1 MIATSFKDAIIEM
14 MGEIA
19 KQIPDSHKQTP
30 VKAYLTGGGAVH
42 YYCNSRVSDD
52 VDLIMQF
59 AVKIPEDLFVVWLN
73 KEGILEQVHYD
84 HTYNSTFGLLHEDY
98 EDRAVHMITIDE
110 KFEINLLSPVDL
122 IISKLTRFAQNDE
135 EDIANIIN
143 TGKVDKDELYTLATD
158 AINVGVGFQK
168 NFVEINL
175 QHVMEMF
182 EDLQPR
188 TVTHLSK

>member
-1 MIATSFKDAIIEM
+1 MIAQSFNEAIIEM

-52 VDLIMQF
+52 VDLIMQY
-59 AVKIPEDLFVVWLN
+59 AVNVPSDLFVVWLN
-73 KEGILEQVHYD
+73 DKGTLEQVHYD
-84 HTYNSTFGLLHEDY
+84 HTYNSTLGLMHEDY

-122 IISKLTRFAQNDE
+122 IISKLIRFAQNDD
-135 EDIANIIN
+135 EDIQNIIK
-143 TGKVDKDELYTLATD
+143 TGKVNKDELFELASD

-168 NFVEINL
+168 RAIETNLEI
-175 QHVMEMF
+175 VMEMF
-182 EDLQPR
+182 
-188 TVTHLSK
+188 

>member
-1 MIATSFKDAIIEM
+1 VIAHSFKEAIIEM
-14 MGEIA
+14 MAKIA

-52 VDLIMQF
+52 VDLIMQYT
-59 AVKIPEDLFVVWLN
+59 VKIPEDLFVVWLN
-73 KEGILEQVHYD
+73 DEGTLEQVHYD

-135 EDIANIIN
+135 ADIVNIIK
-143 TGKVDKDELYTLATD
+143 TGKVDKDELFKLATD

-168 NFVEINL
+168 SFVEINL
-175 QHVMEMF
+175 QHTMEMF
-182 EDLQPR
+182 GD
-188 TVTHLSK
+188 S

>member
-1 MIATSFKDAIIEM
+1 MIAHSFNEAIIEM
-14 MGEIA
+14 MAEIA

-59 AVKIPEDLFVVWLN
+59 SVKIPEDLFVVWLN
-73 KEGILEQVHYD
+73 EEGSLEQVHYD

-98 EDRAVHMITIDE
+98 EDRAVHMITIDD

-135 EDIANIIN
+135 EDIANIIK
-143 TGKVDKDELYTLATD
+143 TGKVDKDELYALATD

-168 NFVEINL
+168 SFVEINL

-182 EDLQPR
+182 ED
-188 TVTHLSK
+188 S

>member
-1 MIATSFKDAIIEM
+1 MIATSFKEAIIEM

-73 KEGILEQVHYD
+73 EKGTLEQVHYD

-110 KFEINLLSPVDL
+110 KFDINLLSPVDL

-135 EDIANIIN
+135 EDIENIIK
-143 TGKVDKDELYTLATD
+143 TGRVDKDELYALARD

-175 QHVMEMF
+175 QHTMEMF
-182 EDLQPR
+182 GD
-188 TVTHLSK
+188 S

>member
-1 MIATSFKDAIIEM
+1 MIAHSFKEAIIEM
-14 MGEIA
+14 MAEIA

-52 VDLIMQF
+52 VDLIMQYT
-59 AVKIPEDLFVVWLN
+59 VKIPEDLFVVWQN
-73 KEGILEQVHYD
+73 DEGTLEQVHYD
-84 HTYNSTFGLLHEDY
+84 YTYNSTFGLLHEDY

-135 EDIANIIN
+135 EDIVNIIK
-143 TGKVDKDELYTLATD
+143 TGKVDKDELFELATD

-182 EDLQPR
+182 EDL
-188 TVTHLSK
+188 